1 MVQICHISKI
11 NTLIWIYA
19 FFFFLVALLYSAAGF
34 GGGSMYLAILSQS
47 AFSMEAVR
55 MSALCCNAIVTAN
68 GTWQFHKARWI
79 AWRGVLALLL
89 CSVPPCMYTASWH
102 LSERAYFISLACAL
116 LVAAGVMLMR
126 HQPTESL
133 TVQPLRWWMF
143 PLSALIGGISGITG
157 IGGGIYLAPFLY
169 LTSWGSPKQ
178 IAGASSVFILVNSL
192 AGLSIQIASGGWQL
206 EWEAWP
212 LVPAVLIG
220 GWLGSHWSSARFT
233 HRIVRWLTIVIII
246 FAALRTLW
254 KYL

>member
-1 MVQICHISKI
+1 
-11 NTLIWIYA
+11 
-19 FFFFLVALLYSAAGF
+19 
-34 GGGSMYLAILSQS
+34 
-47 AFSMEAVR
+47 
-55 MSALCCNAIVTAN
+55 
-68 GTWQFHKARWI
+68 
-79 AWRGVLALLL
+79 
-89 CSVPPCMYTASWH
+89 
-102 LSERAYFISLACAL
+102 
-116 LVAAGVMLMR
+116 MR